1 MLNTTITYCTY
12 VTHARVNL
20 KIVCVGGWVVS
31 NKCPPP
37 IPRTWGS
44 PGFRSRHVS
53 YTAELAEK
61 EFFLKRYCWYV

>member
-44 PGFRSRHVS
+44 PRLSLQARFIHSR
-53 YTAELAEK
+53 AG
-61 EFFLKRYCWYV
+61 